1 MRRTSLVAI
10 IALLPAAWWAN
21 QASATK
27 VAFPGGEAEYNPS
40 CYGDFEDEEVAFQGG
55 FAQGKPGS
63 TSAAPAVTPVAPSQP
78 ESVAMSSSKRPGLR
92 MPKVGGK
99 GKPNKS
105 AAASPKPAP
114 QAPPQEAPADIAAAA
129 GGASGGDA
137 TADLGRLEERKTRDK
152 KMKEEEK
159 TRSSADEGFLGLD
172 MGDMD
177 EEEAGELVY
186 DELVDA
192 EDDRN
197 YGAVESTVQRVM
209 DWGAKIF
216 LSNDDSMS
224 LASAQR
230 VLYAVGNGMPYAVS
244 EVRPHELLNYFS
256 FDTGEPSN
264 DQLFDV
270 LASAE
275 QDGDTLSVALAVQ
288 GANTDRQALDLTLVV
303 DRSCSMD
310 AEGRMSYTK
319 RGLNLMADQ
328 LHDGD
333 RIDLVVFDN
342 QVCTPLK
349 NYVVGRDDP
358 GLLQRAINGMQPR
371 GATDLNAGL
380 REAYGLAK
388 GHRDTHK
395 RNRRVM
401 LLTDAQMNTGVIDSN
416 VVSEIGKSFDDD
428 GIRLTGIGVG
438 RDFNDEVLDKLT
450 EKGKGAYVYLGSEA
464 VVDRI
469 FGAGFDGMTRTIAQD
484 VQFALQLPDSLAMER
499 FYGEESSTVAA
510 DIQPINYYAGT
521 SQVFLQ
527 DLTIRN
533 GNLKRG
539 DKVTMSISYRDAIT
553 GEPETRTFRT
563 TLGAM
568 VDADPHNVRK
578 AQALMAWTD
587 MLLTNAMGG
596 GACGAPM
603 DAYGLRASRVADDA
617 EVGYVNGLVRNMCG
631 DFQLD
636 EYVRDTPTVAYK
648 VKVDSDIPISNVA
661 LACGRDSWSERLSGS
676 DTIAR
681 FDAVPGQCVVTL
693 DGTVAM
699 KAKVEVPSTGGD
711 VRCLV
716 RGGRMN
722 CG

>member
-1 MRRTSLVAI
+1 MRRTSIVAI
-10 IALLPAAWWAN
+10 IALLPAAWLAT

-27 VAFPGGEAEYNPS
+27 VSYPGGEAVYNPS
-40 CYGDFEDEEVAFQGG
+40 CYGDYEDEIAYAPKTPAGR
-55 FAQGKPGS
+55 
-63 TSAAPAVTPVAPSQP
+63 AAGNSGAVAPSP
-78 ESVAMSSSKRPGLR
+78 VVTVAESSRRLSKG
-92 MPKVGGK
+92 GGK
-99 GKPNKS
+99 GKSKPRKGGGGGAPT
-105 AAASPKPAP
+105 AAAPAP
-114 QAPPQEAPADIAAAA
+114 QAPAAEETVLDAIGSSAGADLA
-129 GGASGGDA
+129 GASVDFARGEA
-137 TADLGRLEERKTRDK
+137 KRDK
-152 KMKEEEK
+152 KAEKE
-159 TRSSADEGFLGLD
+159 RPSDRWSDS
-172 MGDMD
+172 D
-177 EEEAGELVY
+177 EE
-186 DELVDA
+186 DA
-192 EDDRN
+192 EGGEAYYGDDDDGSKLEHRPREEPVT
-197 YGAVESTVQRVM
+197 AARQVM

-230 VLYAVGNGMPYAVS
+230 VLYAVANRVPYSVS

-256 FDTGEPSN
+256 FDTGEPSD

-275 QDGDTLSVALAVQ
+275 QDGDTLSVALAVK
-288 GANTDRQALDLTLVV
+288 GAVPERQPLDLTMVV

-319 RGLNLMADQ
+319 RGLNLMSDQ

-333 RIDLVVFDN
+333 RVDLVVFDN
-342 QVCTPLK
+342 EVCTPLK

-358 GLLQRAINGMQPR
+358 DLLRRAINGMQPR

-380 REAYGLAK
+380 QEAYGLAK
-388 GHRDTHK
+388 AHRDTHR

-401 LLTDAQMNTGVIDSN
+401 LLTDAQMNTGVINAN
-416 VVSEIGKSFDDD
+416 VVSEIGKSFESQ
-428 GIRLTGIGVG
+428 GIRLSGIGVG
-438 RDFNDEVLDKLT
+438 RDFNDKVLDMLT
-450 EKGKGAYVYLGSEA
+450 EKGKGAYVYIGSEA

-469 FGAGFDGMTRTIAQD
+469 FGVGFEGLTRTIAHD

-499 FYGEESSTVAA
+499 FYGEESSTVAS

-527 DLTIRN
+527 DLTIR
-533 GNLKRG
+533 GGDLKRG
-539 DKVTMSISYRDAIT
+539 DKVTMSISYRDAVT
-553 GEPETRTFRT
+553 GEPEKRTFRT

-587 MLLTNAMGG
+587 MLLANAMGG
-596 GACGAPM
+596 DACGASM
-603 DAYGLRASRVADDA
+603 DAYGMRASGVADDA
-617 EVGYVNGLVRNMCG
+617 EVGYVNGLVRTMCG
-631 DFQLD
+631 EFQLD

-648 VKVDSDIPISNVA
+648 VRVDSDIPISRVA
-661 LACGRDSWSERLSGS
+661 LSCGRDEWSESLSSS

-681 FDAVPGQCVVTL
+681 FDAIPGQCIVTL

-699 KAKVEVPSTGGD
+699 KAKVEVPENGGD